1 MNNTQCLNFLKEL
14 ATVLRF
20 QQLLIKK
27 VSLTKA
33 DTFIVNCYVFIGTSA
48 INVIIMRLI
57 RIAGRGHQLSD
68 N

>member
-27 VSLTKA
+27 
-33 DTFIVNCYVFIGTSA
+33 G
-48 INVIIMRLI
+48 
-57 RIAGRGHQLSD
+57 LSD
-68 N
+68 KGRYFYSKLLRFYWDFCYKCHHHAFDKNSREGASIE